1 MKKIILTTLFALTS
15 MSAFASGSVT
25 VEYHSWKNQKTNTY
39 TDGIVL
45 AVSERIT
52 DRISGNV
59 VFSGNKARATDAI
72 GSRIEA
78 GGTYTTPLGPINLSL
93 RTAVGQ
99 RYSNNAN
106 NSYYSVQPSVAYR
119 WNDSITITAGY
130 RYRDSFSSTVED
142 KTDTVQVG
150 ASYALSKNNTIGVRF
165 DRVSGDSNLK
175 LLAVNFTRRF

>member
-45 AVSERIT
+45 AVSERFT
-52 DRISGNV
+52 KNISGNV
-59 VFSGNKARATDAI
+59 VFAGNKARATEAI
-72 GSRIEA
+72 GSRLEVGA
-78 GGTYTTPLGPINLSL
+78 TYTAPLGPVNLSL

-99 RYSNNAN
+99 RYSNTAN
-106 NSYYSVQPSVAYR
+106 SSYYSVQPSVAYR
-119 WNDSITITAGY
+119 WTDRVTTTVGF
-130 RYRDSFSSTVED
+130 RYRDSFSSTVKD

-150 ASYALSKNNTIGVRF
+150 ASYALTKNNIVGVRV
-165 DRVSGDSNLK
+165 DRVTGDSDLK
-175 LLAVNFTRRF
+175 MLAVNFTRRF